1 VKKIGLVAF
10 GLLALI
16 VGIGVIAF
24 AVQAFLQD

>member
-1 VKKIGLVAF
+1 MKNIGLVAF
-10 GLLALI
+10 GLLALV

>member
-10 GLLALI
+10 GLLALA

-24 AVQAFLQD
+24 ALQAFLQD

>member
-10 GLLALI
+10 GLLALV